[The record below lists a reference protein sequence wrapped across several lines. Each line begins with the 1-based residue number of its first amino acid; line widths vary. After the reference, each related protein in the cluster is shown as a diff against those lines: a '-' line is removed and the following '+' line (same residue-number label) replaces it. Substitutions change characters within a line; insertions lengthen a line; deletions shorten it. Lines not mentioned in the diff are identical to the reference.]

1 MKFSLISLRFP
12 FIIRLAYA
20 LESSKSAVERGNTRV
35 TEVKWKRVRLVI
47 DDKPKS
53 RLAFEVDNGTS
64 LRASLK
70 GLVS

>member
-12 FIIRLAYA
+12 FIIRLAY
-20 LESSKSAVERGNTRV
+20 ESSKSAVERGNTRV